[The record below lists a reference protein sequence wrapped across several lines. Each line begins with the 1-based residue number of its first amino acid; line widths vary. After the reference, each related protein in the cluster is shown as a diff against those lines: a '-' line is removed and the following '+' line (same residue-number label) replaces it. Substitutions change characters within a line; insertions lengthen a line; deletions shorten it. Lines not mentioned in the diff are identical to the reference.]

1 VPELMRLQHFKE
13 YRIVVFRGLD
23 CKDIMFDGQV
33 DSEKR
38 INLVYDDVQHHYHVV
53 NSVTGALPRK

>member
-1 VPELMRLQHFKE
+1 MPELMRFQHFKE
-13 YRIVVFRGLD
+13 YRIVVSRGLV